1 MDKKSQAHSKRAMV
15 SIPKFQSVP
24 LEFVQGA
31 HLTRTTETQKRYF
44 LSAFQVYNHKI
55 VDPQVEILSM

>member
-24 LEFVQGA
+24 QGA
-31 HLTRTTETQKRYF
+31 HLTRITETQKRYF